1 MHWVDA
7 WLNGH
12 IEHVEYGVFAL
23 TKVEWP
29 LQLRVHIMIENKIL
43 EGALRIEIE
52 NVGKASS
59 SHCDLWERTSHTI
72 HVQYVCYVFNIFMST

>member
-59 SHCDLWERTSHTI
+59 SGIKDGSYWSRACFSNH
-72 HVQYVCYVFNIFMST
+72 